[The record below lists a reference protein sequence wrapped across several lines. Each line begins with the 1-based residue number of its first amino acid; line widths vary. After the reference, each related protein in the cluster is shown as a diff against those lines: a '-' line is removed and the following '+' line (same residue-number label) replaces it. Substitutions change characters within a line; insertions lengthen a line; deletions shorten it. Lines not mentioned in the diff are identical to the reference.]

1 MQEKPFKKVNKLAKS
16 ATWVNVVG
24 TVGFIVLA
32 FVGDAALHNTA
43 LLIVFLLLALLCAA
57 IAFYLMLGAA
67 RRNKAAVDEIVR
79 EAKAEQQRR
88 ING

>member
-1 MQEKPFKKVNKLAKS
+1 MQENPFQKTNKLAKS

-32 FVGDAALHNTA
+32 FVSGALHNTA

-57 IAFYLMLGAA
+57 VALFLMLSAA
-67 RRNKAAVDEIVR
+67 RRNKAAISELVR

>member
-1 MQEKPFKKVNKLAKS
+1 MQGNPFQKTNKLAKS

-32 FVGDAALHNTA
+32 FVSGALHDTA
-43 LLIVFLLLALLCAA
+43 LIIVFLLLALLCATVA
-57 IAFYLMLGAA
+57 LFLMLGAA
-67 RRNKAAVDEIVR
+67 RRNKAVVDEIVR
-79 EAKAEQQRR
+79 ETKAEQQRR